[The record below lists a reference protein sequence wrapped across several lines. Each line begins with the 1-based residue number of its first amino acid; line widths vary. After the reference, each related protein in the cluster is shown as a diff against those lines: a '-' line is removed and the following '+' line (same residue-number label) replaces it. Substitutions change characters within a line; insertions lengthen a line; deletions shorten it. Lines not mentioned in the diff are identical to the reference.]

1 MDTQELRELTDDGDE
16 VTADRDRAKETLNQ
30 VAGLAKQALAENG
43 IDLDLF
49 FLVPNSGESILM
61 FGTSIDPDF
70 ATWARVGEIVSAIV
84 REVVGLDDTR
94 ADQSRVVRQPT
105 PWPVTSAP
113 RCRYQRQSCRIL
125 EPSNEVRR
133 NRRY

>member
-94 ADQSRVVRQPT
+94 CRPVTCSTTTDAVAGNERSPMQIPT
-105 PWPVTSAP
+105 P
-113 RCRYQRQSCRIL
+113 IL
-125 EPSNEVRR
+125 QNTGAEQ
-133 NRRY
+133 